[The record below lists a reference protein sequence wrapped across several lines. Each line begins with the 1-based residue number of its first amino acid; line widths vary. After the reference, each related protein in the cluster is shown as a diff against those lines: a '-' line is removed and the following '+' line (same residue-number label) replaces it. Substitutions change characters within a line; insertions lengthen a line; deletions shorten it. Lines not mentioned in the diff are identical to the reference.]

1 MRKDWKIILGFATIG
16 FVITTSIVAYQ
27 VLTDSNPPPVLS
39 MPELVAFII
48 LCPPSLLTV
57 PFIDA
62 ETGTGGFYFIWFFV
76 GLINAALYA
85 VVGAQILFLLKKS
98 E

>member
-1 MRKDWKIILGFATIG
+1 MRKDWKIIFGFVVLGFAVTT
-16 FVITTSIVAYQ
+16 FVVAYQ
-27 VLTDSNPPPVLS
+27 VLTNSYPPSDLS
-39 MPELVAFII
+39 MPVFVAFII

-62 ETGTGGFYFIWFFV
+62 EVGTGGFYFIWFFV

-98 E
+98 D